1 MKKNVTKT
9 IALYGM
15 LTALALVLSWV
26 EAQIPAFFAVPG
38 MKLGLTNIVVL
49 LALYCIDTKGALVIN
64 VVRILLVSFLF
75 GNGVSLLYS
84 LAGGVLSTVVMILLK
99 RIGKLRIV
107 TVSIAGG
114 ISHNIGQILVA
125 MLLLQTTNLAWY
137 LLILW
142 FSGLGAGAVIGIIG
156 GILCSRLKQYI
167 SGGNFS

>member
-1 MKKNVTKT
+1 MRNRAAKT
-9 IALYGM
+9 VALYGI
-15 LTALALVLSWV
+15 LTAVALVLSWL

-49 LALYCIDTKGALVIN
+49 VALYCMDVKSALIIN

-99 RIGKLRIV
+99 KTGKLKIV

-114 ISHNIGQILVA
+114 ICHNIGQILVA
-125 MLLLQTTNLAWY
+125 MALLQTANLAWY
-137 LLILW
+137 LLVLW
-142 FSGLGAGAVIGIIG
+142 FAGLAAGAVIGIIG
-156 GILCSRLKQYI
+156 GMLCERLKKVI
-167 SGGNFS
+167 